1 MSRLAALSA
10 SLLAL
15 LAATPAS
22 HAQELGRLFFT
33 PEQRAALDA
42 RRKARVP
49 DKPAAATV
57 VSPTTRLDGYVQR
70 SQGPSTVWVNG
81 EGLLETAPE
90 APRIGV
96 TRREDGRVSVPVG
109 ESGAR
114 VGLRPG
120 ETLDR
125 GTGEVRDVIGEG
137 EIRVRRGKP
146 AP

>member
-1 MSRLAALSA
+1 MNRPLFLVACL
-10 SLLAL
+10 L
-15 LAATPAS
+15 LAAPTVE
-22 HAQELGRLFFT
+22 AQELGRLFFT
-33 PEQRAALDA
+33 PEQRTALDA

-49 DKPAAATV
+49 DKPNAPTV

-70 SQGPSTVWVNG
+70 SSGPNTVWVNG
-81 EGLLETAPE
+81 ESLLETSPE
-90 APRIGV
+90 APRIG
-96 TRREDGRVSVPVG
+96 TNRRDDGRVSVPVG

-125 GTGEVRDVIGEG
+125 GSGEVRDVIGEG
-137 EIRVRRGKP
+137 EIRVKRGKP